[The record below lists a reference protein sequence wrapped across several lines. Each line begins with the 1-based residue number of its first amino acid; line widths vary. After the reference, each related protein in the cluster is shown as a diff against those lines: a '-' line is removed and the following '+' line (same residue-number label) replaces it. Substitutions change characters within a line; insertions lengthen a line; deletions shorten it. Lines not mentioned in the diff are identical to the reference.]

1 MLLNVGPM
9 LDRSSET
16 RDIVDEL
23 QLHGVVAHGGMI
35 EHQQNNFLNRLR
47 AD

>member
-35 EHQQNNFLNRLR
+35 EHQQNNFLNGLR